1 MRPRGRWQ
9 LAALAAALATC
20 GVPAGADAAERLP
33 AGSAVAGVQV
43 GGLGPIGAERELRR
57 ALGAVWE
64 RPITVRVGARDRS
77 LSTARAGLSID
88 YAGMVKRAFDLAARR
103 RGVDVP
109 LERSISSGKLT
120 AGVRW
125 VARPFYRA
133 PRNARVRFG
142 ITKVV
147 RIRHRSGRGLD
158 TGRLRRAVLAELRA
172 PTETRIV
179 KASVGPIRPKVTLRN
194 LSRVYGSYI
203 SISRGTTTLRLFK
216 RLRLAR
222 TYRIAVGAAGF
233 DTPSGLR
240 RVLSKERNPAWHAP
254 NRPWAGPLAGQ
265 TIPPGDPRNPLKAW
279 FISLGGG
286 VGIHGTAEEW
296 SIGTRASHGCIRM
309 RVRDVVRLAPLVPVG
324 TPVLIR

>member
-1 MRPRGRWQ
+1 MRRGKRQ
-9 LAALAAALATC
+9 LIGVACALACGALA
-20 GVPAGADAAERLP
+20 PGAQAAERLP
-33 AGSAVAGVQV
+33 DGSAIAGVQV

-57 ALGAVWE
+57 VLGATWE
-64 RPITVRVGARDRS
+64 RDITVRVGTRDVA
-77 LSTARAGLSID
+77 LPTASAGLAID
-88 YAGMVKRAFDLAARR
+88 YDGMVERAFYLAKRNRR
-103 RGVDVP
+103 VDVP
-109 LERSISSGKLT
+109 LERPISSEKLS
-120 AGVRW
+120 AGVRG
-125 VARPFYRA
+125 VARRFYRA

-147 RIRHRSGRGLD
+147 RVRHRFGRGLD
-158 TGRLRRAVLAELRA
+158 IVSLRRAVLAELRA

-179 KASVGPIRPKVTLRN
+179 KAGLQRVRPRVTLRN
-194 LSRVYGSYI
+194 LSSVYGTYV
-203 SISRGTTTLRLFK
+203 SISRASTTLRLFK

-222 TYRIAVGAAGF
+222 TYRIAVGTAGYE
-233 DTPSGLR
+233 TPSGLR

-254 NRPWAGPLAGQ
+254 NRPWAGSLAGQ

-279 FISLGGG
+279 FLSLGGG

-309 RVRDVVRLAPLVPVG
+309 RVRDVERLAPVVPLG